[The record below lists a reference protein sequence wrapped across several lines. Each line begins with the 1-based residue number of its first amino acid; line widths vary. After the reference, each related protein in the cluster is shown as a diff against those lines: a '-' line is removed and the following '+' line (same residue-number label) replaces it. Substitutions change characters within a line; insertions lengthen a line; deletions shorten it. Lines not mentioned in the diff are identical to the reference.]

1 MLDEISTIHSQ
12 ILDDNFQTK
21 SIIEKLDEEMITTR
35 GLKSSFLLL
44 KGRTKDTNH
53 QLQAFLMTNLEIK

>member
-21 SIIEKLDEEMITTR
+21 SIIEKLDEEMITQ
-35 GLKSSFLLL
+35 GV
-44 KGRTKDTNH
+44 
-53 QLQAFLMTNLEIK
+53 